1 MGLLNRLL
9 RRNASQND
17 PIFGALN
24 HHDGQWS
31 GQTAWPGQAEPAA
44 LTVLDCSGPPTDA
57 HRATFEN
64 LRRDWSALRLDLQGA
79 LWGLWDKSI
88 SPDFATSI
96 DLWQRLRLQ
105 GVNLQADGA
114 VLLIFGFP
122 EETPTDGAFCLT
134 LRGREVVDA
143 EFEA

>member
-1 MGLLNRLL
+1 MG
-9 RRNASQND
+9 
-17 PIFGALN
+17 IFGSLFGSGKSL
-24 HHDGQWS
+24 HDPVLGQLERRDQYWS